1 MHWKVHHEE
10 VEGHAPIDRTTFSA
24 AYSRYGELLP
34 SDAPSPE
41 LLRGYLYVDD
51 VEVVDLAVRTLL
63 PITIRSWLRD
73 SAKSHRLRWAKRADW
88 IEALPHVSS
97 WPTTTSILRRSDAQ
111 GTFMAMRVERVMP
124 DGWEQLT
131 QHLTGTG
138 DLGWLA
144 WTIQQMTGYAANI
157 ERNTNWSP
165 YRYDWVEACLAAA
178 EPLIGREDAGRLLGF
193 T

>member
-1 MHWKVHHEE
+1 MSGWK
-10 VEGHAPIDRTTFSA
+10 GRAPIDRETFNA
-24 AYSRYGELLP
+24 AYSRYGDLLP
-34 SDAPSPE
+34 SDAPSSE

-51 VEVVDLAVRTLL
+51 VEVVDQAIRRLL
-63 PITIRSWLRD
+63 PFTIRSWLRD
-73 SAKSHRLRWAKRADW
+73 SAKSHRLRWAKRADR

-111 GTFMAMRVERVMP
+111 RTFMAMRVERVMP

-144 WTIQQMTGYAANI
+144 WTIQQMTRYAADI
-157 ERNTNWSP
+157 ERNADWSP
-165 YRYDWVEACLAAA
+165 CRYDWVEACLAGA
-178 EPLIGREDAGRLLGF
+178 EPLIGREGAGRLLGF
-193 T
+193 P